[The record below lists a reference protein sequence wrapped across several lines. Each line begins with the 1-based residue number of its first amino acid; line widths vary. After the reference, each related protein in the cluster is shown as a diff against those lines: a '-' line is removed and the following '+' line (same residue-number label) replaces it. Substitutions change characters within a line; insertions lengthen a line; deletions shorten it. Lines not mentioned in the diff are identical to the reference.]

1 MCQKADLQME
11 AEESEQNRADIRQLM
26 AHGSNLE
33 ARQKMVQMAA
43 LFHVIKQNQS
53 IARYYVIPILCS
65 LYPLRNA
72 GQHSCIFKTFSL
84 IVDDSPNYMP

>member
-11 AEESEQNRADIRQLM
+11 AEEGEQNRADIRQLM
-26 AHGSNLE
+26 AHGSDLE

-53 IARYYVIPILCS
+53 IARYFLISILRS
-65 LYPLRNA
+65 LYSLRNA
-72 GQHSCIFKTFSL
+72 GQHSCIIEPFH
-84 IVDDSPNYMP
+84 